1 MLKETKQNSII
12 KRFPH
17 MLPAESALWLGFLR
31 KFGSGWTNFQYD
43 VHVGEGITLG
53 PDYDV
58 MTQGLAKALT
68 QKRIDA
74 LGWRQGVPWIF
85 EVKVQAALS
94 ALGQV
99 MGYRALYVKT
109 FRWEGDVRLA
119 IVTDMVMPDDKY
131 VFEAHGIKVF
141 IVEPAF

>member
-1 MLKETKQNSII
+1 MTEKTTKNSII

-17 MLPAESALWLGFLR
+17 MLPAESALWLGFLNEY
-31 KFGSGWTNFQYD
+31 GSGWERYQYD
-43 VHVGEGITLG
+43 VHVGEGINVG
-53 PDYDV
+53 PEYDV

-74 LGWRQGVPWIF
+74 LAWRQGVPWIF

-99 MGYRALYVKT
+99 MGYKVLYQKT
-109 FRWEGDVRLA
+109 YRWEGDVKLA
-119 IVTDMVMPDDKY
+119 IVTDMVMPDDEY
-131 VFEAHGIKVF
+131 VFKAYGIKLFLVK
-141 IVEPAF
+141 PAF